1 MSDCHSGSMAAFTL
15 LRRVT
20 LLNRSAFTLHCLRFQ
35 LLHSA
40 QALLLLLLLQPP
52 TTMLLMFPSALPRS
66 MLSCS
71 REAASRGSRFRRE
84 TICVAC
90 QVDIDSSA
98 TRSSCACCCRAA
110 IGNSGQGSRP
120 LLSATRTSCTNVS
133 PHPFSS
139 LLFYSLPPRLQLPR
153 FHAPDQHSPPWPSCH
168 AHTTQSRAAQQRG
181 TGKSSSRI
189 QQAPPAPPVPAPQ
202 PPARHQAAPLAW
214 P

>member
-1 MSDCHSGSMAAFTL
+1 LSDCHSGSMAAFTL

-20 LLNRSAFTLHCLRFQ
+20 LLNRSAFTLHCLRLQ

-40 QALLLLLLLQPP
+40 QALLLLLQPP
-52 TTMLLMFPSALPRS
+52 TTMLLMFPSVLPRS

-139 LLFYSLPPRLQLPR
+139 LLFYSLLFSSTPPPASPLPCTRPTFSSMAFLPR
-153 FHAPDQHSPPWPSCH
+153 TYDPI
-168 AHTTQSRAAQQRG
+168 SRC
-181 TGKSSSRI
+181 
-189 QQAPPAPPVPAPQ
+189 PAT
-202 PPARHQAAPLAW
+202 RYG
-214 P
+214 